1 MSRKPRASAAMI
13 ALMGGGE
20 RHAWTLD
27 ELHQTLVGRGVPTD
41 FSSVFRAAEK
51 LAAGGVLRKLL
62 LDDGR
67 ARFELSG
74 AHHDHLYCTGCR
86 QLVPVPCLIE
96 AGDFAALERETGIA
110 VRDHHLI
117 LNGLCR
123 ACRAAETAPGGTTGS
138 TAGGIASGI
147 TSA

>member
-1 MSRKPRASAAMI
+1 MVS
-13 ALMGGGE
+13 LMGSGE

-27 ELHQTLVGRGVPTD
+27 ELHSALVERGHPSD

-51 LAAGGVLRKLL
+51 LAAGGIVRRLL

-67 ARFELSG
+67 ARFELSSG
-74 AHHDHLYCTGCR
+74 HHDHLYCTKCR

-96 AGDFAALERETGIA
+96 VSDFVALERETGVA
-110 VRDHHLI
+110 VLDHHLI

-123 ACRAAETAPGGTTGS
+123 VCRDKGAML
-138 TAGGIASGI
+138 ASG
-147 TSA
+147 SRPE

>member
-1 MSRKPRASAAMI
+1 MPGRSKSCMRPSSSAAI
-13 ALMGGGE
+13 RA
-20 RHAWTLD
+20 
-27 ELHQTLVGRGVPTD
+27 D

-51 LAAGGVLRKLL
+51 LAAGGIVRKLL

-67 ARFELSG
+67 ARFELSS
-74 AHHDHLYCTGCR
+74 AHHDHLYCTRCR

-110 VRDHHLI
+110 VLDHHLI

-123 ACRAAETAPGGTTGS
+123 ECRVGGAAVGDDSHPE
-138 TAGGIASGI
+138 
-147 TSA
+147 

>member
-1 MSRKPRASAAMI
+1 MISLMS
-13 ALMGGGE
+13 GGE

-27 ELHQTLVGRGVPTD
+27 ELHAALVERGHPSD

-51 LAAGGVLRKLL
+51 LVAGGIVRKLL

-67 ARFELSG
+67 ARFELNS
-74 AHHDHLYCTGCR
+74 AHHDHLYCTNCQ

-96 AGDFAALERETGIA
+96 AGDFVALECATGIA
-110 VRDHHLI
+110 VLDHHLI

-123 ACRAAETAPGGTTGS
+123 ECRDVGAARGGGS
-138 TAGGIASGI
+138 HPL
-147 TSA
+147 